1 MTSKEASLG
10 AIRIMIEQM
19 PKAQQK
25 RIQKAAE
32 DIKATLKKHGPDGL
46 RALALV
52 GAELTELEI
61 PG

>member
-10 AIRIMIEQM
+10 AIRIMIAQL
-19 PKAQQK
+19 PKPQQV
-25 RIQKAAE
+25 RIKKAAE
-32 DIKATLKKHGPDGL
+32 DIRATIKKHGPDGL

-52 GAELTELEI
+52 GAELTDLEI